1 MLGYNSAQVQRLENQ
16 EVDDITF
23 GSSLEVKT
31 KVKPKSSSRKGLVN
45 QIKQNKQILPSSA
58 FFLAPST

>member
-1 MLGYNSAQVQRLENQ
+1 MLGYNSVQVQTLENQ
-16 EVDDITF
+16 GVDDISF
-23 GSSLEVKT
+23 DSSLEVKT

-58 FFLAPST
+58 FLF

>member
-1 MLGYNSAQVQRLENQ
+1 MLGYNSVQVQRLENQ
-16 EVDDITF
+16 EVDDISF

-45 QIKQNKQILPSSA
+45 KIKQNKQILPSSA
-58 FFLAPST
+58 FLF